1 MIINILGTDYDFK
14 KDDLNN
20 PDLALNDGV
29 CKTFDK
35 EIIVRRKEYMDG
47 NTEKGKTYRYNHV
60 LRHELIHAVAEES
73 GVSYGEN
80 EELVDWIAH
89 IIPIINTKIAELVIA
104 DEKELKGE

>member
-20 PDLALNDGV
+20 PDLALNDGL
-29 CKTFDK
+29 CKVFDK
-35 EIIVRRKEYMDG
+35 EIIVRKKEYMDG
-47 NTEKGKTYRYNHV
+47 NSQKGKTYRYNHV

-73 GVSYGEN
+73 GVRYGDN
-80 EELVDWIAH
+80 EALVDWIAH